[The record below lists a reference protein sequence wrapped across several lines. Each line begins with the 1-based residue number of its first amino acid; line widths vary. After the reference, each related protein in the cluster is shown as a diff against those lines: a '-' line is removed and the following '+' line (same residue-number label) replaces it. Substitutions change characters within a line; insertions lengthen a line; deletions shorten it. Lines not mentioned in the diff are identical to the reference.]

1 MGGPGSG
8 RSRLDETVIIEE
20 CYALSA
26 AQLLHLFEQNNA
38 CTLRFPNWFLFET
51 ERWVCETVVREYSVD
66 NLGKMFGIDHAIATT
81 QGWLRTPEQIFPVVI
96 QNIANGA
103 RQVMFECQGREDSD
117 VPCDRLVRSVYLTP
131 SAPHFFACYACHG
144 LRYSSQTKAGSNA
157 SSKKDFSELLRSM
170 VTCGQD
176 VFAGTEP
183 LSKLRRAMRLVSRH
197 PAARLSGRDWIAG
210 FVQTFPILRGFMD
223 GYEDGQPLPAELCDI
238 REIKQWDNSPEI
250 WDLTAEKQSVFKDRF
265 RNKQSARRK

>member
-66 NLGKMFGIDHAIATT
+66 SIGTMFGIHHAIATT
-81 QGWLRTPEQIFPVVI
+81 RGWLRTPEQIFPVVI

-117 VPCDRLVRSVYLTP
+117 VPCDRRVRSLYITP
-131 SAPHFFACYACHG
+131 SAPHFFACCVCHG
-144 LRYSSQTKAGSNA
+144 LRYSSQTKAEENA
-157 SSKKDFSELLRSM
+157 SSQKEFSQLLQSM
-170 VTCGQD
+170 VTCGLN
-176 VFAGTEP
+176 VFAETKP
-183 LSKLRRAMRLVSRH
+183 ISKLRRAMSLVSRH
-197 PAARLSGRDWIAG
+197 PAARLSGRDWVAD
-210 FVQTFPILRGFMD
+210 FEQTFPILRKFMD
-223 GYEDGQPLPAELCDI
+223 GYDDGQPLPIELCDI
-238 REIKQWDNSPEI
+238 PEIKQWDNSPEV
-250 WDLTAEKQSVFKDRF
+250 WDLVAEKQSAFADRF
-265 RNKQSARRK
+265 RNKQSARSK